1 MNKQQQEQFFD
12 EFTSKMKQVM
22 IGKGDD
28 YAVQKDRL
36 SNFKNVGVICGS
48 GDDGRVAC
56 LHLIATKVARLNSL
70 IGEGKKPSNES
81 IDDSILDL
89 ANYSILLGM
98 LQKDHFEFEKIIAA
112 PIDQAHPI
120 TRVGTN
126 PESSD
131 V

>member
-1 MNKQQQEQFFD
+1 
-12 EFTSKMKQVM
+12 MKQVM

-48 GDDGRVAC
+48 GDDGRAAC

-98 LQKDHFEFEKIIAA
+98 LQKDYFEHERSST
-112 PIDQAHPI
+112 PIDQVHPT